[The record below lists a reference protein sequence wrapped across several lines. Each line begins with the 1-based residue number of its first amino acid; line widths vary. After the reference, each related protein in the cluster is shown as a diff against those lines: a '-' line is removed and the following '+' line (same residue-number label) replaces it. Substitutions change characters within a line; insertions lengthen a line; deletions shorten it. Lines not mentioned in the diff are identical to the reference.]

1 MNHCMGN
8 RLKSLRGKLKWSH
21 QEAADAMG
29 VSRSHFIKLER
40 GERRLNSHTLDLAA
54 GAFGVSASD
63 IIAVETVPVVGKVR
77 AGDSV
82 QHIDSDGDGGLG
94 EAPAP
99 ENAQPTTVAVE
110 IDGDS
115 LGPAFNGWYLYY
127 DAIEAAPTP
136 AMLHRLCVVGLPDGR
151 VMVKTLRPGSAPG
164 LFNPEPQFGT
174 TLYDQPLAWA
184 ARVTSMTPK

>member
-1 MNHCMGN
+1 MNHGMGN
-8 RLKSLRGKLKWSH
+8 RLKTLRESKAWSH
-21 QEAADAMG
+21 QTAAEMMG

-54 GAFGVSASD
+54 AAFGVSPSD
-63 IIAVETVPVVGKVR
+63 ILAVETVPIVGKVR

-82 QHIDSDGDGGLG
+82 EHIDQDGHGGLG

-99 ENAQPTTVAVE
+99 ENAQTNTVAVE

-127 DAIEAAPTP
+127 DAIESEPTP
-136 AMLHRLCVVGLPDGR
+136 GMLHRLCVVGLPDGR
-151 VMVKTLRPGSAPG
+151 VMVKTLRPGTAPG
-164 LFNPEPQFGT
+164 LFNLEPQFGT
-174 TLYDQPLAWA
+174 TLFDQPLAWA
-184 ARVTSMTPK
+184 ARVTSMIPK

>member
-8 RLKSLRGKLKWSH
+8 RLKSLREKLKWSH

-82 QHIDSDGDGGLG
+82 EHIDSDGDGGLG

-136 AMLHRLCVVGLPDGR
+136 PMLHRLCVVGLPDGR

-164 LFNPEPQFGT
+164 LFNLEPQFGT